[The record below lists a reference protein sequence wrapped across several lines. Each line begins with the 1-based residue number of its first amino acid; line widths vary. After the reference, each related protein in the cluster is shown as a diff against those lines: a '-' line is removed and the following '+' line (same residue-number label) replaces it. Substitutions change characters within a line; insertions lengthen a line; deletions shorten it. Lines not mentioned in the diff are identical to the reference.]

1 MVAVAIGSRS
11 VGGVDERRRWQQR
24 CGVESEGLFE
34 SLVLR
39 VIDLSLVVRV
49 SNRFFQFR
57 VFFVVDK
64 F

>member
-1 MVAVAIGSRS
+1 MAVAIGSRS
-11 VGGVDERRRWQQR
+11 GGGVDERQRWRRR
-24 CGVESEGLFE
+24 RGVESEGLFE